1 MPGHQTTEI
10 KIRLTRIDTEA
21 AARRTNDRIEQHEE
35 ETEEKNERPRLRR
48 TMMPSRR
55 TLERRERQRALNER
69 IRDTYFDRING
80 NFFPME
86 QIEE

>member
-1 MPGHQTTEI
+1 MSGRNTTEI
-10 KIRLTRIDTEA
+10 RINLTRIDTDR
-21 AARRTNDRIEQHEE
+21 AARKPDDRTGKQEE
-35 ETEEKNERPRLRR
+35 KTEENDERPRLRR

-55 TLERRERQRALNER
+55 VLERRERQRALNER

-86 QIEE
+86 QVEE